1 MMTLHKYLY
10 VRRCMYVLQNREKSG
25 LLTGLYIWPEEMD
38 VILIQPDTAWQPRLH
53 LEIINGCGVNI
64 VIS

>member
-1 MMTLHKYLY
+1 MGLTSRVARDMMTLHKYLY

-38 VILIQPDTAWQPRLH
+38 VILI
-53 LEIINGCGVNI
+53 
-64 VIS
+64 